1 MLIGSQSKCLPCIYS
16 NTVEGSLIF
25 FSLDG
30 FVAIEPN
37 GEHVYII
44 LSMQRYLFC
53 ERKTF
58 ACELQARRADIWK
71 AHNTVNASI
80 DVQTTRDSEVNRLQR
95 ALLRLL
101 WCEAPIRL
109 GMWWFTF
116 ISSQLNKRVRGGGG
130 GRAADWKRERSR
142 VRAPI
147 DSTVGRMYE
156 RFSVWT
162 KDTGGNELCGRTYWG
177 RLT

>member
-1 MLIGSQSKCLPCIYS
+1 MFTVYILWYS
-16 NTVEGSLIF
+16 GGSLIF
-25 FSLDG
+25 FLLDG

-37 GEHVYII
+37 GEYVHII
-44 LSMQRYLFC
+44 LFMQRYVFC
-53 ERKTF
+53 KRE
-58 ACELQARRADIWK
+58 DIRMWIASTQSRYLE

-101 WCEAPIRL
+101 WYEAPIRL